1 MKKLL
6 LLPVLFIAFIS
17 CNNKKDE
24 KNGATKVQNENTGKE
39 TTERSVVG
47 KWKPIHVNMPDK
59 DYIDRDIMMNTTWD
73 ITADEGY
80 VDGTSFV
87 YDASQK
93 TVSIKSKNEINRQFT
108 VSWDGDNL
116 VLTDPKGSLT
126 LKRLD

>member
-24 KNGATKVQNENTGKE
+24 KNGATKGKE
-39 TTERSVVG
+39 TTERAVIG
-47 KWKPIHVNMPDK
+47 KWKPVQVDMPDK
-59 DYIDRDIMMNTTWD
+59 DYNDRDIMMNTTWD

-93 TVSIKSKNEINRQFT
+93 TVSIKSKNENIRQFT